1 MQKDTKN
8 NGPEAEYQALLQIDE
23 LKPDAAQARAVAVL
37 EQLYR
42 ELIDY
47 PEIGSQH
54 AVHFRS
60 KNGGPRVFYAGRI
73 RPNMRPRGS
82 ISMAA

>member
-23 LKPDAAQARAVAVL
+23 LKPDVAQARAVAVL

-54 AVHFRS
+54 GSFS
-60 KNGGPRVFYAGRI
+60 FKNGGPRVFFVGRI
-73 RPNMRPRGS
+73 KPNMHPRVS
-82 ISMAA
+82 ISMAT